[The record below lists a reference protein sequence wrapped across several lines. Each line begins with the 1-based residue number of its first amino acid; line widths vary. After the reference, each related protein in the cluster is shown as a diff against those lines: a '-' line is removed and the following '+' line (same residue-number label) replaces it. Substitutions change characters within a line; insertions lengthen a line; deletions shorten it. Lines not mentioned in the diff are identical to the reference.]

1 MLGLA
6 KKGAPHT
13 LSTFTPRNPEEY
25 FANQNMTE
33 AAKSV
38 AAVADAIAKEA
49 TESQRAYERFYN
61 NLALFSGGT
70 LALSVTYLGYLK
82 TLSKPISHQK
92 WLVASWIF
100 LIVCVAC
107 SLFWTLLYTH
117 YGHFA
122 RMREYMEAQKKKFET
137 EAKEIRHL
145 NIVNLG
151 PAELEVF
158 IGSRQKAAAVR
169 DNDAKYHK
177 RRENVYNKAWQWTG
191 RLARL
196 TFVGGLALL
205 LAFAIKNM

>member
-1 MLGLA
+1 MISSRLSANRKLA
-6 KKGAPHT
+6 QLLAAT
-13 LSTFTPRNPEEY
+13 FST
-25 FANQNMTE
+25 
-33 AAKSV
+33 
-38 AAVADAIAKEA
+38 
-49 TESQRAYERFYN
+49 
-61 NLALFSGGT
+61 GG
-70 LALSVTYLGYLK
+70 
-82 TLSKPISHQK
+82 
-92 WLVASWIF
+92 
-100 LIVCVAC
+100 
-107 SLFWTLLYTH
+107 
-117 YGHFA
+117 
-122 RMREYMEAQKKKFET
+122 
-137 EAKEIRHL
+137 EIRHL